1 MRMEEYKYANI
12 IVYTEC
18 FQKSTFYVGIKIF
31 NSLTRS
37 LTILNLEST
46 RDLNPKL
53 AADGWG
59 TFHFKCLFLYLLILY
74 AVLHTF
80 LKLIS

>member
-53 AADGWG
+53 AADG
-59 TFHFKCLFLYLLILY
+59 
-74 AVLHTF
+74 
-80 LKLIS
+80 